1 MPGNPAAFSSPHSF
15 SSGNPYLFCNSAQ
28 PVETLARGSGL
39 KIATY
44 QLNQTNQRPAPGLIG
59 RPGHTSS
66 RGRKMRKD
74 LLGSASLAK
83 TAAMSTVVAAIAL
96 LAGCSTTGQ
105 IAGETMEQATA
116 PLTCTNK
123 AECDAWWARAQVWVS
138 NHSEYKL
145 QTVTDSIIQTDGPSG
160 GKRALAYQITKT
172 PSNEGTATIGFAAHC
187 DNMLGCEPNPWKAG
201 ADFKQFVRGRP
212 SQMGTPGGAT
222 ATGNALPPV
231 SPAPP
236 SRPMPQNLPVQP
248 MPPTLQNQPGQSGQ
262 DLTPQ

>member
-1 MPGNPAAFSSPHSF
+1 
-15 SSGNPYLFCNSAQ
+15 
-28 PVETLARGSGL
+28 
-39 KIATY
+39 
-44 QLNQTNQRPAPGLIG
+44 
-59 RPGHTSS
+59 
-66 RGRKMRKD
+66 MRKP
-74 LLGSASLAK
+74 LLGSASLAR
-83 TAAMSTVVAAIAL
+83 TAAMSTVAAAITL

-105 IAGETMEQATA
+105 ISGETMEQATA

-123 AECDAWWARAQVWVS
+123 AECDAWWARAQVWVI

-201 ADFKQFVRGRP
+201 ADFKQFVRGGP

-222 ATGNALPPV
+222 ASGNALPPV

-236 SRPMPQNLPVQP
+236 SKPMQQNLPVQP
-248 MPPTLQNQPGQSGQ
+248 MPPSLQNQPGQSGQ
-262 DLTPQ
+262 NLTPQ

>member
-1 MPGNPAAFSSPHSF
+1 
-15 SSGNPYLFCNSAQ
+15 
-28 PVETLARGSGL
+28 
-39 KIATY
+39 
-44 QLNQTNQRPAPGLIG
+44 
-59 RPGHTSS
+59 
-66 RGRKMRKD
+66 MRKN
-74 LLGSASLAK
+74 LLRALPGALPKGAGL
-83 TAAMSTVVAAIAL
+83 AAIAAALAL
-96 LAGCSTTGQ
+96 LAGCSTSGQ

-172 PSNEGTATIGFAAHC
+172 PSNEGTATVGFAAHC

-201 ADFKQFVRGRP
+201 ADFKQFVRGGP
-212 SQMGTPGGAT
+212 SQMAVPAGGTAS
-222 ATGNALPPV
+222 GNALPPV

-236 SRPMPQNLPVQP
+236 PKPMPAAVPVQP

-262 DLTPQ
+262 SLTPQ

>member
-1 MPGNPAAFSSPHSF
+1 
-15 SSGNPYLFCNSAQ
+15 
-28 PVETLARGSGL
+28 
-39 KIATY
+39 
-44 QLNQTNQRPAPGLIG
+44 
-59 RPGHTSS
+59 
-66 RGRKMRKD
+66 MRKN
-74 LLGSASLAK
+74 LLKSTGFA
-83 TAAMSTVVAAIAL
+83 TVTAMSTIVAAIAL

-105 IAGETMEQATA
+105 ISGETMEQATA

-123 AECDAWWARAQVWVS
+123 AECDAWWARAQVWVI

-145 QTVTDSIIQTDGPSG
+145 QTVTDAIIQTDGPSG

-212 SQMGTPGGAT
+212 SQIGAT
-222 ATGNALPPV
+222 ATSNALPPV
-231 SPAPP
+231 SPAPV
-236 SRPMPQNLPVQP
+236 SKP

-262 DLTPQ
+262 NLTPE

>member
-1 MPGNPAAFSSPHSF
+1 
-15 SSGNPYLFCNSAQ
+15 
-28 PVETLARGSGL
+28 
-39 KIATY
+39 
-44 QLNQTNQRPAPGLIG
+44 
-59 RPGHTSS
+59 
-66 RGRKMRKD
+66 MRKD
-74 LLGSASLAK
+74 LLGSAGFAK
-83 TAAMSTVVAAIAL
+83 AAAMSTVVTAIAL

-201 ADFKQFVRGRP
+201 ADFKQFVRGGP

-222 ATGNALPPV
+222 ASGNALPPV

-236 SRPMPQNLPVQP
+236 SQPDAAKPARAANAADAAESTGTIRPEPDAAVDFMEGRVLDESRGLRACGL
-248 MPPTLQNQPGQSGQ
+248 MRSG
-262 DLTPQ
+262 

>member
-1 MPGNPAAFSSPHSF
+1 
-15 SSGNPYLFCNSAQ
+15 
-28 PVETLARGSGL
+28 
-39 KIATY
+39 
-44 QLNQTNQRPAPGLIG
+44 
-59 RPGHTSS
+59 
-66 RGRKMRKD
+66 MRKN

-83 TAAMSTVVAAIAL
+83 TAIMSTLVTAIAL

-172 PSNEGTATIGFAAHC
+172 PSNERDGDDRFRRPC
-187 DNMLGCEPNPWKAG
+187 DNMFGCEPNPWKAG
-201 ADFKQFVRGRP
+201 AELQAICAAAGHRRWA
-212 SQMGTPGGAT
+212 TPGGAT
-222 ATGNALPPV
+222 ASGNALPPV

-236 SRPMPQNLPVQP
+236 SRPMQQNLPVQP